1 MDRGAW
7 WASLWSRK
15 ELDMTE
21 ATSHMHTLPFG
32 LEQFFFYRI
41 KNNLPLLAYEI
52 FLLWWLV
59 IYIRNAIEVTSSFLK
74 KLCYFF
80 SFGLVI

>member
-32 LEQFFFYRI
+32 LEQFFFLSYQ
-41 KNNLPLLAYEI
+41 EQ
-52 FLLWWLV
+52 
-59 IYIRNAIEVTSSFLK
+59 SSTASL
-74 KLCYFF
+74 
-80 SFGLVI
+80 